1 MVKIVS
7 EKLNIIDKDSGSI
20 FPILKSNSPFFSDFG
35 EVYISSINPQV
46 IRAWK
51 RHKSLE
57 QYFVVPK
64 GMIKFVFIVDSK
76 KNKNQFKE
84 IIIGEE
90 NYSFIKVPKNVWYG
104 FSNLS
109 SEVSYIVNIINL
121 PHSQGNSELRDYTT
135 NQIKGYEW

>member
-7 EKLNIIDKDSGSI
+7 EKLNIIDKESGSI
-20 FPILKSNSPFFSDFG
+20 FPILKSSSKFFSDFG
-35 EVYISSINPQV
+35 EVYISSINPEV

-51 RHKSLE
+51 RHKNLE

-64 GMIKFVFIVDSK
+64 GMVKFVFLVDSA

-90 NYSFIKVPKNVWYG
+90 NYSFIKVPKNIWYG
-104 FSNLS
+104 FSNIS
-109 SEVSYIVNIINL
+109 SELSYIVNIINL
-121 PHSQGNSELRDYTT
+121 PHSEGNSELIDYTT
-135 NQIKGYEW
+135 NRIKGYKW